1 MILICQECGKEMEAQ
16 KSNKKYCSRKC
27 SNKACHRRKVN
38 NDTNK
43 MEKHCI
49 ICGAEFKIRNI
60 AANGRQ
66 YCYDCLPEGKT
77 ATRTVYNE
85 LIKKK
90 YGGKCIIC
98 GYNKCMHALEFHH
111 LDPDQK
117 EGIVSNSNGTVEKSL
132 IEAEKCILVCS
143 NCHRE
148 IHAGVTSVDKEEVMS

>member
-27 SNKACHRRKVN
+27 SNKAQNKRAKN
-38 NDTNK
+38 NINK
-43 MEKHCI
+43 MEKHCV
-49 ICGAEFKIRNI
+49 ICGVEFKIRNI
-60 AANGRQ
+60 AANNRQ

-77 ATRTVYNE
+77 ATRTVYTE

-98 GYNKCMHALEFHH
+98 GYDRCMSALEFYH
-111 LDPDQK
+111 LDPNEK
-117 EGIVSNSNGTVEKSL
+117 EGIVSNSNGTVEKSF
-132 IEAEKCILVCS
+132 IEAEKCILICS

-148 IHAGVTSVDKEEVMS
+148 IHAGVISVDKKEVMS

>member
-16 KSNKKYCSRKC
+16 RSNKKYCSRKC
-27 SNKACHRRKVN
+27 SNKARNKRVKN
-38 NDTNK
+38 SINK

-49 ICGAEFKIRNI
+49 ICEVEFKIRNKS
-60 AANGRQ
+60 ANNRQ

-77 ATRTVYNE
+77 ATRAVYTE

-98 GYNKCMHALEFHH
+98 GYDRCMSALEFHH
-111 LDPDQK
+111 LDPNKK
-117 EGIVSNSNGTVEKSL
+117 EGIVSDNNGTVEKSL
-132 IEAEKCILVCS
+132 IEAKKCILICS

-148 IHAGVTSVDKEEVMS
+148 IHANVISVGKEREVML